1 MKYLLEEI
9 GKVRNAFFLTAI
21 LFFLQ
26 VFSSLNAYAS
36 VLCVQ
41 EFLSKTIF
49 NPGVVDGQWG
59 KKTETAAKDY
69 LNYIGQKVDFSI
81 GQKNSKVICDQL
93 NSYKGSK
100 PKLKY
105 RKFHISINKD
115 ELAKFSGRKTFN
127 FDNYKLSTDFP
138 DEVCTFKIYRKS
150 LKSKNKKPDVMAS
163 GSLAI
168 KEGRIFFQ
176 KNQWFT
182 GGLADSSYLK
192 EEAFLAVLENKA
204 LVGIMPHFRT
214 HVKPGGLAVRPNMI
228 EFNKIKPTKKTSFLR
243 YDYYVDDWSSGA
255 LEIRGCRAK
264 ALGEGLVA
272 QNFYLDRT
280 YNKKGCRFTIEREVM
295 GYIEAKGNL
304 DIQNGKLV
312 FFNTEWPRAEEK
324 NDHFLE
330 KETSL
335 GIGEDGSLV
344 GSMTYLASSGIPERI
359 NFNKTKKNKYGFS
372 FSFETKEAGEG
383 YTSVRVIKRN
393 LNLILCR
400 KELKLDVD
408 LKDVFNFKFDS
419 ESN

>member
-1 MKYLLEEI
+1 MKYLHSVVTNVW
-9 GKVRNAFFLTAI
+9 KTFFLTAL

-26 VFSSLNAYAS
+26 VITPINSYAD
-36 VLCVQ
+36 VFCVQ
-41 EFLSKTIF
+41 EFLSKTVF

-59 KKTETAAKDY
+59 KKTETATKDY

-81 GQKNSKVICDQL
+81 SKKNSKSICNQL
-93 NSYKGSK
+93 KSINSSK

-105 RKFHISINKD
+105 RKFHISIDKD

-150 LKSKNKKPDVMAS
+150 LKRKNKKPAVMAS
-163 GSLAI
+163 GSLTI

-182 GGLADSSYLK
+182 GGLADSSFLK

-204 LVGIMPHFRT
+204 LVGIMPHFRKN
-214 HVKPGGLAVRPNMI
+214 VKPGELAVRPNMI
-228 EFNKIKPTKKTSFLR
+228 EFNKIKPAKKTSFLR
-243 YDYYVDDWSSGA
+243 YDYDVDDWSSGA
-255 LEIRGCRAK
+255 LEITGCSANSVE
-264 ALGEGLVA
+264 EGLIA

-304 DIQNGKLV
+304 EIQNGKLF
-312 FFNTEWPRAEEK
+312 FFNTEWPRAEQK

-344 GSMTYLASSGIPERI
+344 GSMLYLASSGVPERI
-359 NFNKTKKNKYGFS
+359 NFNKIKKNKFGFS
-372 FSFETKEAGEG
+372 FPFETREAGEG
-383 YTSVRVIKRN
+383 YTSIRVIKRN
-393 LNLILCR
+393 LNLISCR

-408 LKDVFNFKFDS
+408 LNNVFNFKFDS